1 VVMSTDQERAIGYLK
16 APDLAGP
23 DDDD

>member
-1 VVMSTDQERAIGYLK
+1 LK

-23 DDDD
+23 GYGRGIS